1 MKSGR
6 MVSGV
11 VAGGLVGA
19 AISYLVRPRNKTMSL
34 MRKGL
39 RRVKW

>member
-6 MVSGV
+6 MVSSM
-11 VAGGLVGA
+11 VAGGLLGA
-19 AISYLVRPRNKTMSL
+19 ALGYLARPRNKTMSL

>member
-19 AISYLVRPRNKTMSL
+19 AIGYLVRPRNKTMSL